1 MKGEKWREKIFAN
14 LFEVQWKNS
23 RFSGLKNDSTPEV
36 FELKHKTFEN
46 EDFPVLYLQVIP
58 LLSYGPSFNFS
69 IWFIELLGLEDDL
82 IVCNTL
88 RGYNEKK
95 EKTTIRLI
103 LKHLRQKGHFEA
115 FEALSRETNIQ
126 LEDQEITNLY
136 QRLVDTGDFVA
147 VEKIMEKLINGEK
160 GFKILDNCHENC
172 LPFTEG
178 HVSDFIAKQKYK
190 AKFTEMQ
197 SSLER
202 PKPRTQA
209 AYAFDESRQ
218 LVYMFGGY
226 DETNELNDFWVF
238 NLNNNE
244 WSPVENNNGPS
255 PRSGAKMV
263 FDSVG
268 NQLFIIGRKT
278 TRGSETLKVIIYLR
292 GKSFR
297 GF

>member
-1 MKGEKWREKIFAN
+1 MTKSPLIFLKCSRKI
-14 LFEVQWKNS
+14 S
-23 RFSGLKNDSTPEV
+23 PFSGLKNDSTPEV
-36 FELKHKTFEN
+36 FELKHKTYEN
-46 EDFPVLYLQVIP
+46 EDFPIVFLQVIP

-103 LKHLRQKGHFEA
+103 LKHLRNKGHFEA
-115 FEALSRETNIQ
+115 FNALSRETDIQ

-136 QRLVDTGDFVA
+136 QCLVDAGDFVT
-147 VEKIMEKLINGEK
+147 VEKIMEKLI
-160 GFKILDNCHENC
+160 D
-172 LPFTEG
+172 EG
-178 HVSDFIAKQKYK
+178 NVCEFIGKQKYK
-190 AKFTEMQ
+190 AKFTEVQ
-197 SSLER
+197 TSQER
-202 PKPRTQA
+202 PKSRTQA
-209 AYAFDESRQ
+209 AYAYDEARQ

-238 NLNNNE
+238 NLIKSE
-244 WSPVENNNGPS
+244 WSPVESINGPS

-268 NQLFIIGRKT
+268 NQLFITGRKT
-278 TRGSETLKVIIYLR
+278 TRGSETVKVIMIKAL
-292 GKSFR
+292 KPAKALKI
-297 GF
+297 